1 MNNAIRR
8 VLSGFH
14 FLLGGGIGLAILI
27 NFDPQGFRAWGLLS
41 LALLAV
47 PALMLAIA
55 AGLWR
60 RRTWVKWLVIPLLI
74 LILVFTLLLL
84 AGLVLWPESFARGV
98 LAAGTLFAGLEILTL
113 IYAGKD
119 EPAKIP
125 PEA

>member
-1 MNNAIRR
+1 MNNAICR

-27 NFDPQGFRAWGLLS
+27 NFDPQGFRAWGVLS
-41 LALLAV
+41 LFLLAV
-47 PALMLAIA
+47 PVLMLTIA

-60 RRTWVKWLVIPLLI
+60 RRAWVRWLVIPLLLLII
-74 LILVFTLLLL
+74 LFTLLLL
-84 AGLVLWPESFARGV
+84 AGSVLWPESFARDV

>member
-1 MNNAIRR
+1 MNSAIRR

-14 FLLGGGIGLAILI
+14 FLLGAGIGLVVLI

-41 LALLAV
+41 LGLLAV
-47 PALMLAIA
+47 PVLLIAIA

-60 RRTWVKWLVIPLLI
+60 GRAWVKWLVIPLLL

-84 AGLVLWPESFARGV
+84 AGSVLWPESFARGV
-98 LAAGTLFAGLEILTL
+98 LIAGTLFAGLEILTL
-113 IYAGKD
+113 IFAGKG